1 MIEQFGLWAYND
13 GWQVLLLVCVM
24 LVAAGILMGILWNTK
39 GLSDELSGRKRQK
52 ELEYLRHRF
61 AEMNVR
67 SLDEVNVADPLS
79 HVGESAPMPLTPA
92 GGAFIPRVAQP
103 LGAGKVLNVGGVE
116 VSQQQVAAI
125 KSELLG
131 DDEPATGFFP
141 DGEKSSQE
149 TEETKGAETKIQPV
163 KAEGDKA
170 ESTKAEDE
178 EVKVQPVKVE
188 SVKAQSAKTEGE
200 KAEAVKAQSAK
211 KDSTKS
217 SDKPASAKDIRADS
231 QQGIKSTSVK
241 PFDKDT
247 KADSQQAIKPTSQ
260 PGIKSVE
267 DTDKIAPIKPA
278 MLLVQANAER
288 VGKIY
293 DAASEKAK
301 VEQPAAKVDEVEK
314 PITSKKVEEVKKPS
328 TVDNLPAS
336 EQSTGLL
343 APVED
348 DESDSTPTGIFAPVK
363 EDKKS
368 ETKDEKP
375 VKVESA
381 SIKTV
386 EPVADDAS
394 EGITAHLSPEP
405 ADDDEGVTTT
415 FAPVGSRSAYHMKGA
430 QFMGELI
437 STGSYDPKTDTTK
450 LEDPSGDDKATTG
463 FLND

>member
-1 MIEQFGLWAYND
+1 MIEQFGLWTYND
-13 GWQVLLLVCVM
+13 GWQVLLLVCVT

-92 GGAFIPRVAQP
+92 GGAFTPKVAQP
-103 LGAGKVLNVGGVE
+103 LGAGEVLNVGGVE

-131 DDEPATGFFP
+131 DDDEPATGFFP
-141 DGEKSSQE
+141 DGEKASSE
-149 TEETKGAETKIQPV
+149 EKEAEETKVQPV
-163 KAEGDKA
+163 KAEG
-170 ESTKAEDE
+170 TKDAAKTA
-178 EVKVQPVKVE
+178 KVQP
-188 SVKAQSAKTEGE
+188 
-200 KAEAVKAQSAK
+200 AK
-211 KDSTKS
+211 KDSVKS
-217 SDKPASAKDIRADS
+217 SDKPASTKDVKADS
-231 QQGIKSTSVK
+231 QQGIKPATPKVT
-241 PFDKDT
+241 KDV
-247 KADSQQAIKPTSQ
+247 KADSQKGIKPATPKAPVKDSK
-260 PGIKSVE
+260 PTE
-267 DTDKIAPIKPA
+267 DTEKITPIKPA

-288 VGKIY
+288 AGKIY

-301 VEQPAAKVDEVEK
+301 VEQYSAKVDK
-314 PITSKKVEEVKKPS
+314 TAASKK
-328 TVDNLPAS
+328 VDNLPAS
-336 EQSTGLL
+336 EQSTGIL

-348 DESDSTPTGIFAPVK
+348 DESDSTPTGIFTPVK

-375 VKVESA
+375 VES
-381 SIKTV
+381 
-386 EPVADDAS
+386 VADDAS

-405 ADDDEGVTTT
+405 ADDDDGVTTT

-430 QFMGELI
+430 QIMGELI